1 MAFYETKSKGLGSVL
16 KRHVSPMKIR
26 NRFLLSIFWPVFFA
40 AIITLLVSYWFLS
53 SINQQLI
60 QNHQQQLHDL
70 KALEDAAAI
79 NLKMGLVYKALD
91 EQIKEIKKGE
101 LSDIQQGRFTSI
113 VTGEFLSLTDQL
125 THFLEREF
133 ISEVEHDSLIKLKQ
147 SFQAYRNL
155 VLMSTEALS
164 VDLDIAQHYLQQAI
178 YRLVE
183 FSLNHQR
190 VTHVLSERS
199 ALRAEDSFNT
209 QQQFLYSVIGFGLLC
224 IFAILSLVVFLS
236 WLGSRKTRVIAGAL
250 NALASNDDP
259 QTAMAKVEKMFAKDR
274 GEFGRIAD
282 ALSSLR
288 QADQKR
294 KKAEAEA
301 FQLAFYDPLTHLPNR
316 RLLMERIDYA
326 RSLNDLTSS
335 YSAILFFDLDNF
347 KTIND
352 SQGHQAGDQLLVE
365 VAERLVKREFMTENY
380 IARVGG
386 DEFVVTLE
394 GLGSDEATAAA
405 KAEQL
410 AESLREQLS
419 QPYLLDAIP
428 HFLTP
433 SIGVVL
439 FRSMESSV
447 EELLKHAETAMYN
460 AKSNGRNRVSF
471 YDPFMQQVLVAR
483 ALLESELRDAI
494 EKNQFELYY
503 QLQVDQQQKPTGA
516 EALIR
521 WHHPEKGRVSPADFI
536 PLAEETGQIKTIGR
550 WVLRTACDQLHQWQ
564 QNPVTDFLSLSVNV
578 SAQQFKESSFV
589 SELSQIIENAQ
600 INPHRLKIELTES
613 TVLDNMDEAV
623 QKMNQLR
630 RMGVQF
636 SLDDFGTGYSSLQY
650 LKRLPLDQIKIDQ
663 SFVQDIVDDQDDSI
677 IVQTIIAMSAA
688 LGIDVIAEGVENQ
701 AQQHLLSEKGCRY
714 YQGYFFGKPCKIDE
728 FNQSLQVL

>member
-1 MAFYETKSKGLGSVL
+1 
-16 KRHVSPMKIR
+16 MKTSR
-26 NRFLLSIFWPVFFA
+26 TLLLLSFWPVLLVALFT
-40 AIITLLVSYWFLS
+40 IITAYWVLS
-53 SINQQLI
+53 SINQQSAK
-60 QNHQQQLHDL
+60 NHQQQLQDL
-70 KALEDAAAI
+70 IVVQDAAAFSQ
-79 NLKMGLVYKALD
+79 
-91 EQIKEIKKGE
+91 QIGSVHQSVAERIIEAKRGE
-101 LSDIQQGRFTSI
+101 
-113 VTGEFLSLTDQL
+113 
-125 THFLEREF
+125 
-133 ISEVEHDSLIKLKQ
+133 ISEVQLYRFHAQVVDELAVLADQVTLLVESELLREVNHGSVIKLQ
-147 SFQAYRNL
+147 QAFQTYRRF
-155 VLMSTEALS
+155 VIMSTEIIAIDPKVAQDYLHQAEQHFIDFS
-164 VDLDIAQHYLQQAI
+164 VYI
-178 YRLVE
+178 
-183 FSLNHQR
+183 QR
-190 VTHVLSERS
+190 ITFLLSERA
-199 ALRAEDSFNT
+199 ALRNAESFIN
-209 QQQFLYSVIGFGLLC
+209 QQQFLYSVIVIGL
-224 IFAILSLVVFLS
+224 LSLVVILLLILFLAG
-236 WLGSRKTRVIAGAL
+236 LVSRKILVIASTL
-250 NALASNDDP
+250 S
-259 QTAMAKVEKMFAKDR
+259 AMAKSDEPPKTMLEIEKMYATDR
-274 GEFGRIAD
+274 GEFGRIAG
-282 ALSSLR
+282 ALISFW
-288 QADQKR
+288 QADKKR
-294 KKAEAEA
+294 KLAEAEA
-301 FQLAFYDPLTHLPNR
+301 FQLAFYDPLTQLPNR
-316 RLLMERIDYA
+316 RLLMERIDYS

-335 YSAILFFDLDNF
+335 FSAILLFDLDNF

-352 SQGHQAGDQLLVE
+352 SQGHKAGDQLLVE
-365 VAERLVKREFMTENY
+365 VAERLVKREVITESH

-394 GLGSDEATAAA
+394 GLGSDEASAAA

-419 QPYLLDAIP
+419 QPYLLNSIP

-439 FRSMESSV
+439 FRGMEWSV
-447 EELLKHAETAMYN
+447 EDLLKQAETAMYN

-494 EKNQFELYY
+494 EQNQFELYY

-550 WVLRTACDQLHQWQ
+550 WVLRTACDQLQQWQ
-564 QNPVTDFLSLSVNV
+564 RDPATEFLSLSVNV
-578 SAQQFKESSFV
+578 SAQQFKEAGFV
-589 SELSQIIENAQ
+589 SEVSQIIENAQ

-613 TVLDNMDEAV
+613 TVLDNMEEAV

-630 RMGVQF
+630 KMGVQF

-701 AQQHLLSEKGCRY
+701 AQQHLLAEKGCRY
-714 YQGYFFGKPCKIDE
+714 YQGYLFGKPSKIDE
-728 FNQSLQVL
+728 FNQSLQAIL